1 MVVVRE
7 RKGVAV
13 IFKGVALGGMFVAME
28 QLVAVAALWIY
39 TYGKVV

>member
-1 MVVVRE
+1 MVGVGE

-28 QLVAVAALWIY
+28 QFCVLVAVAAL
-39 TYGKVV
+39 